1 MSAKAIFIGVIQID
15 FTAEHLYKYWI
26 ALDCTD
32 ANKVITDVCK
42 I

>member
-1 MSAKAIFIGVIQID
+1 MSAKAIFIGIIQID
-15 FTAEHLYKYWI
+15 FTADKYWI